1 MSSSA
6 FNGHT
11 SRRSVR
17 IARSAV
23 LSAMLL
29 AFAAPS
35 AHATLRVVNQNDPA
49 GDPTLIT
56 YRLLQPPSTTP
67 LVPDFQLGDAG
78 YRSFGVK
85 PGTYV
90 IQANIQ
96 PTGWHVV
103 GIECVGGPNP
113 NDFVKDVANGRV
125 TVTHEAGAEQTCTF
139 KNSRVAGSGSSSSP
153 QSSPISP
160 IVPPSELPKVTL
172 PKGPALVR
180 VTAGRG
186 FATATVRITRRSVI
200 RCQLLRGQHVVGSAR
215 VTHSAGTY
223 TVRIDLTK
231 RYLRFLRQHHRKRQ
245 LLTLRVVTTAG
256 KATHVFRYR
265 VLVRV

>member
-1 MSSSA
+1 L
-6 FNGHT
+6 
-11 SRRSVR
+11 
-17 IARSAV
+17 AV
-23 LSAMLL
+23 LSAMFF
-29 AFAAPS
+29 AFAAPA

-67 LVPDFQLGDAG
+67 LVPDFQLADAG
-78 YRSFGVK
+78 YKSFGVHA
-85 PGTYV
+85 GTYV
-90 IQANIQ
+90 IQANIL
-96 PTGWHVV
+96 PADWHVV

-125 TVTHEAGAEQTCTF
+125 TVNHEDGAEQTCTF
-139 KNSRVAGSGSSSSP
+139 KNSRISSSGSSSSP

-160 IVPPSELPKVTL
+160 FVPPSELPRVTL

-186 FATATVRITRRSVI
+186 FATATVRVTERSVI
-200 RCQLLRGQHVVGSAR
+200 SCKLLRGKHVVGTKR
-215 VTHSAGTY
+215 TTHRPGTY
-223 TVRIDLTK
+223 TMRIAVTK
-231 RYLRFLRQHHRKRQ
+231 RYMRFLRQHHRKRQ
-245 LLTLRVVTTAG
+245 LLTLQVVTKAG